1 MRAVQI
7 TEFGGPEVLTL
18 TELPDPVA
26 SDGMQVLEVASAGVN
41 YADTHQ
47 VEDSYLS
54 RTALPLV
61 PGSEVVGRLPD
72 GTRVAAFAVGGGYA
86 ERALVHPAMS
96 FPLPDGVSDG
106 QALSLMVQGLTAWH
120 LLRTSTHLAPGESV
134 VVHAA
139 AGGVG
144 TLAVQLAKTWGAGTV
159 IGVASS
165 QEKRDLATSLGADVT
180 VDAGA
185 ADLKAALEEANG
197 GKKVDVVLE
206 MVGGPTLDAS
216 LAALAPFGRLA
227 TFGAASRQPTKAIEP
242 GALMS
247 RSRGVIGFWLA
258 HCFSRPAMLQP
269 QMAELL
275 AMVET
280 GMLTP
285 VVGGTYPLS
294 QAHRAHEDLRSRAS
308 HGKLVLDCTAGT
320 RVRAPA

>member
-7 TEFGGPEVLTL
+7 TRFGGPEVL
-18 TELPDPVA
+18 ELVHVADPVA
-26 SDGMQVLEVASAGVN
+26 ADGLQVLEVSSAGVN

-54 RTALPLV
+54 KTELPLV
-61 PGSEVVGRLPD
+61 PGSEVVGHLPD
-72 GTRVAAFAVGGGYA
+72 GTRVAAFAMGGGYA
-86 ERALVHPAMS
+86 EKALVHPAMS
-96 FPLPDGVSDG
+96 FPLPEGVSDG

-120 LLRTSTHLAPGESV
+120 LLRTSTHLREGESV

-144 TLAVQLAKTWGAGTV
+144 TLAVQLAKAWGAGTV

-165 QEKRDLATSLGADVT
+165 PDKRDLATSLGADVT

-185 ADLKAALEEANG
+185 EDLKAALEQANG
-197 GKKVDVVLE
+197 GRKVDVVLE
-206 MVGGPTLDAS
+206 MVGGSTFDAS

-227 TFGAASRQPTKAIEP
+227 TFGMASREAP
-242 GALMS
+242 GPVHSGELMS
-247 RSRGVIGFWLA
+247 RSRAVVGFWLA
-258 HCFSRPAMLQP
+258 HCFARPDMLQP

-275 AMVET
+275 SMVES
-280 GMLTP
+280 GRLTP

-294 QAHRAHEDLRSRAS
+294 EARRAHEDLRSRAS
-308 HGKLVLDCTAGT
+308 QGKLVLDA
-320 RVRAPA
+320 RS